1 MYARSYVLFDGDTVN
16 LNSYDRTYNYLEMTE
31 AAIKEQK
38 PDGRRLRGDRNR
50 AAILDQS
57 VRIAGVEGLDGLTFG
72 RVALAAAVPKSTLAA
87 LFKDRE
93 ELQLQTLRYGAEAF
107 ADALRRR
114 LRSRSGSLGQLRALC
129 DAWFELLEEDQFPGG
144 CLVTAVSAEYRARPG
159 AIQQLVAEYLEA
171 WQRTLFDAAQEAQ
184 KAGGLAPDVDLKQ
197 LTFEILAF
205 QGAAHVNAADRRRAG
220 RAIDTL
226 LDRVQR
232 KVSRRA

>member
-1 MYARSYVLFDGDTVN
+1 MRQ
-16 LNSYDRTYNYLEMTE
+16 

-50 AAILDQS
+50 AAILNHS
-57 VRIAGVEGLDGLTFG
+57 MRIAGVEGLDGLTFG
-72 RVALAAAVPKSTLAA
+72 RVALAAALPKSTLAA

-93 ELQLQTLRYGAEAF
+93 ELQLQTLRFGAEAF
-107 ADALRRR
+107 ADALRAR
-114 LRSRSGSLGQLRALC
+114 LRSRSGSLGRLRALC

-159 AIQQLVAEYLEA
+159 AIQQLVAEYQQTWE
-171 WQRTLFDAAQEAQ
+171 RTLFHAAQEARET
-184 KAGGLAPDVDLKQ
+184 GGLAHSVDLKQ

-205 QGAAHVNAADRRRAG
+205 QGAAHVNAANRRRAG
-220 RAIDTL
+220 RAIDSL

-232 KVSRRA
+232 KAAGRA